1 MTPKFWVYNSI
12 SVKLLSLLA
21 LYSKSKGQ
29 YLHLALPLHAL
40 FLHQPLPDNIPQIIP
55 ENVQLDAIN
64 VVNLCIQHT
73 GALAGQNV
81 HSDQG
86 IVEESVLT
94 MTLEV
99 MPPKTDDDKL
109 QLQVMTF
116 PGQVSHVEMQTMQ
129 TSDCAD
135 SVIFFY
141 LYLNF
146 LVNVLLYF
154 PASSHYVHCASLSNA
169 V

>member
-1 MTPKFWVYNSI
+1 MNTSWPQNFGYTIQSAWSCYA
-12 SVKLLSLLA
+12 LLA

-40 FLHQPLPDNIPQIIP
+40 FLHQPLPDNIPQFIP

-64 VVNLCIQHT
+64 VVKLCIQHT

-94 MTLEV
+94 MALEV
-99 MPPKTDDDKL
+99 MPPKTDDEKL

-135 SVIFFY
+135 SVIFFTCT
-141 LYLNF
+141 LIF
-146 LVNVLLYF
+146 
-154 PASSHYVHCASLSNA
+154 
-169 V
+169 

>member
-1 MTPKFWVYNSI
+1 MNTSWPQNFGYTIQSAWSCYAF
-12 SVKLLSLLA
+12 LA

-64 VVNLCIQHT
+64 VVKLCIQHT
-73 GALAGQNV
+73 GPLAGQNV

-94 MTLEV
+94 MALKV

-116 PGQVSHVEMQTMQ
+116 PGQVSHVEMQTTQ

-135 SVIFFY
+135 SVIFFTCT
-141 LYLNF
+141 LIF
-146 LVNVLLYF
+146 
-154 PASSHYVHCASLSNA
+154 
-169 V
+169 

>member
-1 MTPKFWVYNSI
+1 MNTSWPQNFGYTIQSAWSCYAF
-12 SVKLLSLLA
+12 LA
-21 LYSKSKGQ
+21 LHSKSKGQ

-40 FLHQPLPDNIPQIIP
+40 FLHQPLPDNIPQIFP

-64 VVNLCIQHT
+64 VVKLCIQHT
-73 GALAGQNV
+73 GPLAGQNV
-81 HSDQG
+81 HSDQE

-94 MTLEV
+94 MALEV
-99 MPPKTDDDKL
+99 MPPKTDDQKL

-135 SVIFFY
+135 SVIFFTCT
-141 LYLNF
+141 LIF
-146 LVNVLLYF
+146 
-154 PASSHYVHCASLSNA
+154 
-169 V
+169 

>member
-1 MTPKFWVYNSI
+1 MNTSWPQNFGYTIQSAWSCYAF
-12 SVKLLSLLA
+12 LA

-29 YLHLALPLHAL
+29 YLHLAFPLHAL

-64 VVNLCIQHT
+64 VVKLCIQHT
-73 GALAGQNV
+73 GPLAGQNV

-94 MTLEV
+94 MALKV
-99 MPPKTDDDKL
+99 MPPKTDYEKL

-135 SVIFFY
+135 SVIFFTCT
-141 LYLNF
+141 LIF
-146 LVNVLLYF
+146 
-154 PASSHYVHCASLSNA
+154 
-169 V
+169 